1 MGTRLFNTFDTPMS
15 QNRRVYIE
23 VKLRIFMKRKS
34 LFVRLM
40 GDSPRMR
47 VLDYLLT
54 ERDLDFS
61 KSDIAANAGVGRAT
75 LYRIWDEMIA
85 SGIVVYTRTI
95 GTARLYKLDRIS
107 RQALLLPCPPS

>member
-1 MGTRLFNTFDTPMS
+1 
-15 QNRRVYIE
+15 
-23 VKLRIFMKRKS
+23 MKRKS

-54 ERDLDFS
+54 ERELDFS

-95 GTARLYKLDRIS
+95 GTAKLYKLNLEKDVVQKLVEIDD
-107 RQALLLPCPPS
+107 LLLLGALSNKSRKATMQIGIE